1 VEINKEAVMALFQ
14 KVLFPTDF
22 SEGANAALSYALRMG
37 AVNGSELIVQH
48 VVGDYFGRHPH
59 WATLFDVHE
68 LEKKLDFH
76 VEHEMERAV
85 PAEVH
90 DKIRIRRVL
99 SKGRADEAIAEL
111 AETEMVDVIVMG
123 PARGA
128 VTGKVIRRASRPV
141 LSVPHESQ
149 EATHG
154 EKKGVARML
163 LTTDFS
169 EYSRKVVNYG
179 FELKKRLGCDVELAH
194 IIETPMWFGNMIER
208 PLHAGVPEKMIEW
221 AENQLKS
228 ITPDEFST
236 DPTVHRFVGTGAPAA
251 SLVARIKARNIDLAV
266 LGAHGHG
273 PVQRF
278 LAGTTTEKVLAQ
290 GLCPILTVRV

>member
-1 VEINKEAVMALFQ
+1 MALFQ
-14 KVLFPTDF
+14 KMLFPTDF

-37 AVNGSELIVQH
+37 DVSGSELIVQH

-59 WATLFDVHE
+59 WATLFDVNE
-68 LEKKLDFH
+68 LEKKLTFH

-85 PAEVH
+85 PAEAH
-90 DKIRIRRVL
+90 EKIRIRRVL

-111 AETEMVDVIVMG
+111 AEKEMVDVIVMG
-123 PARGA
+123 PAIGA
-128 VTGKVIRRASRPV
+128 ITGRVIRCASRPV
-141 LSVPHESQ
+141 LSVPHESK
-149 EATHG
+149 ESTHG
-154 EKKGVARML
+154 VKNGVTRMML
-163 LTTDFS
+163 ATDFS
-169 EYSRKVVNYG
+169 EYSKKVVNYG
-179 FELKKRLGCDVELAH
+179 FELKKRLGCDVELVH
-194 IIETPMWFGNMIER
+194 IIDTPLWLG
-208 PLHAGVPEKMIEW
+208 KMIEW

-236 DPTVHRFVGTGAPAA
+236 DATVHRFVGTGSPAA
-251 SLVARIKARNIDLAV
+251 SLAARIKARNIDLAV

-290 GLCPILTVRV
+290 GLCPILTVRL

>member
-1 VEINKEAVMALFQ
+1 MALFQ
-14 KVLFPTDF
+14 KMLFPTDF

-37 AVNGSELIVQH
+37 DVNGSELIVQH

-59 WATLFDVHE
+59 WATLFDVNE
-68 LEKKLDFH
+68 LEKKLTFH

-85 PAEVH
+85 PAEAH
-90 DKIRIRRVL
+90 EKIRIRRVL

-111 AETEMVDVIVMG
+111 AEKEMVDVIVMG
-123 PARGA
+123 PAIGA
-128 VTGKVIRRASRPV
+128 ITGRVIRCASRPV
-141 LSVPHESQ
+141 LSVPHESK
-149 EATHG
+149 ESTHG
-154 EKKGVARML
+154 VKNGVTRMML
-163 LTTDFS
+163 ATDFS
-169 EYSRKVVNYG
+169 EYSKKVVNYG
-179 FELKKRLGCDVELAH
+179 FELKKRLGCDVELVH
-194 IIETPMWFGNMIER
+194 IIDTPLWLGNMIDR
-208 PLHAGVPEKMIEW
+208 PLHASVPEKMIEW

-236 DPTVHRFVGTGAPAA
+236 DTTVHRFVGTGSPAA
-251 SLVARIKARNIDLAV
+251 SLAARIKARSIDLAV

-290 GLCPILTVRV
+290 GLCPILTVRL